1 MDKDITRPIQ
11 DKLDNLSTDYA
22 EIKHVNIIIAGKSGI
37 GKSTLINAAFKD
49 ELANTGTGKSVT
61 DDIKLIQKSGVPI
74 RIFDTVGLELGGKQ
88 QKDAIKAIKKLSD
101 SKQKTVDVDDDIHCM
116 WYCVSAASDRIDDKE
131 IEFIQKISAMNI
143 PVILVLTKVYSKTE
157 ADKFEQRLKSI
168 NMAIRQIVQVLAVD
182 TDDNESFGIDKL
194 MEETSELIP
203 ETVKIAFDNAK
214 KATMID
220 RKKKAHAIVT
230 ASVVANFKGNDESIS
245 DNKVVDIQKQM
256 MHSITSVYEL
266 PQNESIEV
274 IISKMTNAASNGIIS
289 KMTNAASNGI
299 ISKFSNMNFGQDKE
313 TTTNAKN
320 VIPKSKGKVGKVKGL
335 KSKLISSGLDLIGGD
350 LVGNSVSATVTT
362 TVGLAYIKLME
373 LIINDKINI
382 DSYNSEELDTFVGDF
397 VSRNKE

>member
-289 KMTNAASNGI
+289 K
-299 ISKFSNMNFGQDKE
+299 FSNMNFGQDKE

>member
-157 ADKFEQRLKSI
+157 ADKFDQRLKSI

-256 MHSITSVYEL
+256 MNSITSVYEL

-274 IISKMTNAASNGIIS
+274 IIS

>member
-289 KMTNAASNGI
+289 K
-299 ISKFSNMNFGQDKE
+299 FSNMNFGQDKE

-320 VIPKSKGKVGKVKGL
+320 VMPKSKGKVGKVKGL

>member
-1 MDKDITRPIQ
+1 M
-11 DKLDNLSTDYA
+11 DNLSTDYA

-289 KMTNAASNGI
+289 K
-299 ISKFSNMNFGQDKE
+299 FSNMNFGQDKE

>member
-1 MDKDITRPIQ
+1 MDKGITRPIQ

-289 KMTNAASNGI
+289 K
-299 ISKFSNMNFGQDKE
+299 FSNMNFGQDKE

>member
-182 TDDNESFGIDKL
+182 TDDNESFGIDNL

-256 MHSITSVYEL
+256 MNSITSVYEL

-274 IISKMTNAASNGIIS
+274 IIS

>member
-182 TDDNESFGIDKL
+182 TDDNESFGIDNL

-256 MHSITSVYEL
+256 MNSITSVYEL
-266 PQNESIEV
+266 PKNESIEV
-274 IISKMTNAASNGIIS
+274 IIS

-320 VIPKSKGKVGKVKGL
+320 VIPKSKGKVKGL

>member
-37 GKSTLINAAFKD
+37 GKSTLINTAFKD

-194 MEETSELIP
+194 MEETSKLIP

-289 KMTNAASNGI
+289 K
-299 ISKFSNMNFGQDKE
+299 FSNMNFGQDKE
-313 TTTNAKN
+313 TTTNAKKTM
-320 VIPKSKGKVGKVKGL
+320 PKSKEKVGKVKGL

>member
-203 ETVKIAFDNAK
+203 EAVKIAFDNAK

-274 IISKMTNAASNGIIS
+274 IIS

>member
-157 ADKFEQRLKSI
+157 ADKFDQRLKSI

-289 KMTNAASNGI
+289 K
-299 ISKFSNMNFGQDKE
+299 FSNMNFGQDKE

>member
-1 MDKDITRPIQ
+1 M
-11 DKLDNLSTDYA
+11 
-22 EIKHVNIIIAGKSGI
+22 
-37 GKSTLINAAFKD
+37 
-49 ELANTGTGKSVT
+49 
-61 DDIKLIQKSGVPI
+61 
-74 RIFDTVGLELGGKQ
+74 
-88 QKDAIKAIKKLSD
+88 SD

-245 DNKVVDIQKQM
+245 DNKVVDIQKKM

-274 IISKMTNAASNGIIS
+274 IIS

>member
-157 ADKFEQRLKSI
+157 ADKFDQRLKSI

-182 TDDNESFGIDKL
+182 TDDNESFGIDNL

-256 MHSITSVYEL
+256 MNSITSVYEL

-274 IISKMTNAASNGIIS
+274 IIS

>member
-289 KMTNAASNGI
+289 K
-299 ISKFSNMNFGQDKE
+299 FSNMNFGQDKE

-350 LVGNSVSATVTT
+350 LVRNSVSATVTT

>member
-37 GKSTLINAAFKD
+37 GKSTLINTAFKD

-289 KMTNAASNGI
+289 K
-299 ISKFSNMNFGQDKE
+299 FSNMNFGQDKE
-313 TTTNAKN
+313 TTTNAKKTM
-320 VIPKSKGKVGKVKGL
+320 PKSKEKVGKVKGL

>member
-1 MDKDITRPIQ
+1 MDKGITRPIQ

-131 IEFIQKISAMNI
+131 IEFIQKISSMNI

-214 KATMID
+214 KATMIN

-289 KMTNAASNGI
+289 K
-299 ISKFSNMNFGQDKE
+299 FSNMNFGQDKE
-313 TTTNAKN
+313 TTTNAKKTM
-320 VIPKSKGKVGKVKGL
+320 PKSKGKVGKVKGL